1 MTTASAYETLYNN
14 MKTKFTVT
22 NDNGEY
28 TLGEYMSI
36 KANEKRTS
44 SLLPAT
50 SKHTNKNTI
59 AAVFSYVND
68 KLKIKKAPEKDKTMR
83 SFPFRT
89 SFAAFL
95 SAVVACALIFSYGI
109 FTVGNKYSVAPTVD
123 AHDDIVEEQL
133 VEDIVAENE

>member
-1 MTTASAYETLYNN
+1 MTTTSTYETLYNN
-14 MKTKFTVT
+14 MKSKFTVT

-28 TLGEYMSI
+28 TLGEYMSM
-36 KANEKRTS
+36 KASEKRTS
-44 SLLPAT
+44 SILPAT
-50 SKHTNKNTI
+50 KSHTDKNTI

-89 SFAAFL
+89 SFAALL

-109 FTVGNKYSVAPTVD
+109 FTFGNKDATAPTVD
-123 AHDDIVEEQL
+123 AHDDIIEEEI
-133 VEDIVAENE
+133 VEDAIIENE